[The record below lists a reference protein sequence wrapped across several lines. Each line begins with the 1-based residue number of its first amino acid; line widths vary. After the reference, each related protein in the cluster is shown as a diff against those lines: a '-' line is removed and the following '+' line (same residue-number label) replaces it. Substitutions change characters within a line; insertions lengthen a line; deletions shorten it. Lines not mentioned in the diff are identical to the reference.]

1 MYRERQEAISVK
13 EKIITLLNT
22 FHMPGVLHLLW
33 FYLKYKQTNLGMIL
47 SFLFYSWVKGN
58 GGYLD
63 NFLSIL
69 KLHMA

>member
-1 MYRERQEAISVK
+1 
-13 EKIITLLNT
+13 
-22 FHMPGVLHLLW
+22 MPGVLHLLW
-33 FYLKYKQTNLGMIL
+33 FYLKYKQTNLGVIL